1 MCFHDI
7 KTIGRGIY
15 LLTNVTLKYYT
26 FPSVYLSTLL
36 NYKLINDKGRFLL
49 IFVFQ
54 KQTTP

>member
-1 MCFHDI
+1 M
-7 KTIGRGIY
+7 
-15 LLTNVTLKYYT
+15 
-26 FPSVYLSTLL
+26 YLSTLL